1 MKCLNL
7 VEDDIYY
14 VYLIKTQHESGVVC
28 VLCETIMFKDLELFG
43 SSPKKSLKICALNAN
58 S

>member
-1 MKCLNL
+1 VKCLNL

-43 SSPKKSLKICALNAN
+43 SSPKKV
-58 S
+58 